1 MDTISP
7 LLSHLLEAPR
17 FRDNKE
23 TKRKNK
29 WLPISGTTA
38 VASCILVPTSSAA
51 FTGHLPLP
59 GPAGDQENQEN
70 CEYDDNIIRSAALQG
85 RSHFRF
91 SNHFQHPP
99 TQSRSCPL
107 PLMSWADG
115 KEVWEAMLEKEAK
128 YPHTHHYIFKHPQL
142 QARMRPVLFEWM
154 MEVSEVYR
162 LHRETLYLAMDF
174 IDRYLQAVCDMPKT
188 SLQLLGVTALFVA
201 SKFEEIYPPK
211 VTDFAYVTDGA
222 CTEDD
227 IKGYEIILSKALKWE
242 FWPMTAN
249 SWLLLYL
256 QLINLDCKDKS
267 EEGMES
273 DLKLIEPHFSANLY
287 LQVIRLLDL
296 CMWDMD
302 CLQFD
307 YSILAASALHHM
319 GNIATLLKHTGLTWG
334 DLVRCVQW
342 MSPFAAV
349 VKTMPPA
356 QVKFFQT
363 VKNYDAHNIQT
374 KTVDLELY

>member
-1 MDTISP
+1 
-7 LLSHLLEAPR
+7 
-17 FRDNKE
+17 
-23 TKRKNK
+23 
-29 WLPISGTTA
+29 
-38 VASCILVPTSSAA
+38 
-51 FTGHLPLP
+51 
-59 GPAGDQENQEN
+59 
-70 CEYDDNIIRSAALQG
+70 
-85 RSHFRF
+85 
-91 SNHFQHPP
+91 
-99 TQSRSCPL
+99 
-107 PLMSWADG
+107 MSWADG

-227 IKGYEIILSKALKWE
+227 IKGYEIILSKLAAIV
-242 FWPMTAN
+242 PAAH
-249 SWLLLYL
+249 
-256 QLINLDCKDKS
+256 QLDCKDKS

-287 LQVIRLLDL
+287 LQVIRA
-296 CMWDMD
+296 
-302 CLQFD
+302 
-307 YSILAASALHHM
+307 Y
-319 GNIATLLKHTGLTWG
+319 G
-334 DLVRCVQW
+334 
-342 MSPFAAV
+342 
-349 VKTMPPA
+349 KT
-356 QVKFFQT
+356 
-363 VKNYDAHNIQT
+363 
-374 KTVDLELY
+374 